1 MKKILLLL
9 IGLTIISC
17 SSDDEATDPFIGT
30 WYATKIDRGIESSS
44 TLAINSNGT
53 FTAVFESDDD
63 DYEDDSSGE
72 WSNSGSDFTSFNQI
86 YTFNNL
92 ITIYGDG
99 FEEFTEEETMSVIF
113 SEDFNSFVFDGR
125 TFIRQ

>member
-17 SSDDEATDPFIGT
+17 GSDDEATDPFIGT
-30 WYATKIDRGIESSS
+30 WYATEINEGIEFSS

-63 DYEDDSSGE
+63 DYEDDDEENGQIVGVTLLHFSNLYIKISGIM
-72 WSNSGSDFTSFNQI
+72 T
-86 YTFNNL
+86 
-92 ITIYGDG
+92 
-99 FEEFTEEETMSVIF
+99 
-113 SEDFNSFVFDGR
+113 
-125 TFIRQ
+125 

>member
-53 FTAVFESDDD
+53 FTVVFESDDGLD
-63 DYEDDSSGE
+63 EDDSSGE
-72 WSNSGSDFTSFNQI
+72 WSNSGSDFTSFSQI
-86 YTFNNL
+86 YTLKFNDEDNDI
-92 ITIYGDG
+92 IT
-99 FEEFTEEETMSVIF
+99 VIF
-113 SEDFNSFVFDGR
+113 SEDFNSWASDSGKTWTR
-125 TFIRQ
+125 R